1 MAYEVLIV
9 DDEADIREQ
18 VSGILADEGFAT
30 RVAKDSDS
38 ALAEIV
44 VRRPSL
50 VILDIWLNGSTLDGL
65 GVLDV
70 IKNDYADLPVIMIS
84 GHGNIETAVAAI
96 KRGAWDYIE
105 KPFETDRLLL
115 ITERAI
121 ESARVRREYHELKE
135 RAGIET
141 ELIGASTAM
150 TALRAAIDRV
160 APTGSRVLVTGPPGS
175 GKEVVAR
182 LIHERSHRASGPFV
196 VLNAASMAPERM
208 EYELFGAENGAGE
221 GSEKKRIGTFE
232 RAHGGTLFL
241 DEVADMP
248 LATQAKILR
257 VLIDQIFERVG
268 GATRIEVDVR
278 VISASSRN
286 LKDEIATGRLREDL
300 YHRLNVVPIR
310 VPPLRERLDDIPSLI
325 EHFVRRTADATG
337 LMRRTLAEDA
347 LAALQ
352 SNEWPGNI
360 RELRNVIERLLI
372 MVPGDSRT
380 AIGADMLPP
389 ELGATTFVALR
400 PNGSEEVMALPLRR
414 ARERFEREYLTAQ
427 IARFGGNVSRTAA
440 FVGMERSALHRK
452 LKTLGVG
459 AGDPA
464 APGAGS

>member
-1 MAYEVLIV
+1 MAHEVLIV

-18 VSGILADEGFAT
+18 LSGILGDEGFET
-30 RVAKDSDS
+30 RVAKDSDT
-38 ALAEIV
+38 ALVEIEA
-44 VRRPSL
+44 RRPSM

-65 GVLDV
+65 GLLDV
-70 IKNDYADLPVIMIS
+70 IKRDYVDLPVVMIS

-96 KRGAWDYIE
+96 KCGAWDFIE

-121 ESARVRREYHELKE
+121 ESARVRREYQDLKE
-135 RAGIET
+135 RAGGEP
-141 ELIGASTAM
+141 ELIGASAAM
-150 TALRAAIDRV
+150 TALRTAIDRV

-182 LIHERSHRASGPFV
+182 LIHERSRRAGGPFV

-208 EYELFGAENGAGE
+208 EAELFGFEDAAGATE
-221 GSEKKRIGTFE
+221 RRRVGTFE

-257 VLIDQIFERVG
+257 VLLDQVFERVG
-268 GATRIEVDVR
+268 GSARIEVDVR

-286 LKDEIATGRLREDL
+286 LKDEIAAGRLREDL
-300 YHRLNVVPIR
+300 YHRLNVVPIP
-310 VPPLRERLDDIPSLI
+310 VPPLRARREDIPSLI
-325 EHFVRRTADATG
+325 EHFIRWTADTTGLARRTI
-337 LMRRTLAEDA
+337 AEDA

-352 SNEWPGNI
+352 SNEWPGNV
-360 RELRNVIERLLI
+360 RELRNVVERLLI
-372 MVPGDSRT
+372 MAPGDSFT
-380 AIGADMLPP
+380 SIGADMLPP
-389 ELGATTFVALR
+389 ELGSPTFAALR

-414 ARERFEREYLTAQ
+414 ARERFEREYLSAQ

-459 AGDPA
+459 GSDPA
-464 APGAGS
+464 ASGVDS

>member
-1 MAYEVLIV
+1 MVHEVLIV

-18 VSGILADEGFAT
+18 VSGILADEGFET
-30 RVAKDSDS
+30 RVAKDSDA
-38 ALAEIV
+38 ALGEIE

-65 GVLDV
+65 GLLDV
-70 IKNDYADLPVIMIS
+70 IKRDYRDLPVVMIS

-96 KRGAWDYIE
+96 KRGAWDFIQ

-115 ITERAI
+115 ITDRAI
-121 ESARVRREYHELKE
+121 ESARMRREYHDLKE
-135 RAGIET
+135 RAGAET
-141 ELIGASTAM
+141 ELIGASATM
-150 TALRAAIDRV
+150 TALRAAIDKV
-160 APTGSRVLVTGPPGS
+160 APTGSRVLVTGPAGS

-182 LIHERSHRASGPFV
+182 LVHERSHRSAGPFV

-208 EYELFGAENGAGE
+208 EAELFGFENGAAGGGE
-221 GSEKKRIGTFE
+221 RRRIGTFE

-257 VLIDQIFERVG
+257 VLLDQVFERVG
-268 GATRIEVDVR
+268 GSARIEVDVR
-278 VISASSRN
+278 VISASSRD
-286 LKDEIATGRLREDL
+286 LKDEIAAGRLREDL

-325 EHFVRRTADATG
+325 EHFVRRTAETTG
-337 LMRRTLAEDA
+337 LARRTFAEDA

-352 SNEWPGNI
+352 SNDWPGNI

-372 MVPGDSRT
+372 MAPGDSRT
-380 AIGADMLPP
+380 SIGAEMLPP
-389 ELGATTFVALR
+389 ELGAPSFAALR
-400 PNGSEEVMALPLRR
+400 PNGSEEVMTLPLRR
-414 ARERFEREYLTAQ
+414 ARERFEREYLVAQ

-452 LKTLGVG
+452 LKTLGLAG
-459 AGDPA
+459 GDPSA
-464 APGAGS
+464 SGAGS